1 MIARLNFTPM
11 APQEYLEWEATQ
23 DIKYAFVDGEV
34 FAMTGGT
41 IPHNQIALNL
51 ASALK
56 AHLRGKGCL
65 VMMADVKVEVSQ
77 HGPYHYPDVMVSC
90 DERDRNAIKLIR
102 YPSLSRSQTHVD
114 IGR

>member
-11 APQEYLEWEATQ
+11 APQEYLEWESTQ
-23 DIKYAFVDGEV
+23 DIKHAYVNGEV

-56 AHLRGKGCL
+56 AHLRGKGYL
-65 VMMADVKVEVSQ
+65 VVMADVKVEVSEN
-77 HGPYHYPDVMVSC
+77 GPYHYPDVMVSC
-90 DERDRNAIKLIR
+90 DGRDLNAIKLIAT
-102 YPSLSRSQTHVD
+102 PV
-114 IGR
+114 